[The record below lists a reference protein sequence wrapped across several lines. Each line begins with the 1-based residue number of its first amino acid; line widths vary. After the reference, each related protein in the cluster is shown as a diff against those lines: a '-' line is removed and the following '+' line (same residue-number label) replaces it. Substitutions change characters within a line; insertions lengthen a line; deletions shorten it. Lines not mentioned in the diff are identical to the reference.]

1 MRKMSKSSYK
11 ILCYPSNHTVVVKIR
26 ERNHKIQKSG
36 DYFMRRV
43 RGTYQRVTSHTH
55 HKLELVSKGFLISKS
70 KPSLMPVWAI
80 LIKCQC
86 SDGCPNKVL
95 ESKCPW
101 KHRDMG
107 SEEAFL
113 ILKIGGVVSEKG
125 FALKPSSQYYFQLQL
140 QMFVSKLSLNILV
153 VWTKKGVFAV
163 DVPLNPSFM
172 TKTCVPSLRCFC
184 LSSFSLSWW
193 IT

>member
-1 MRKMSKSSYK
+1 MKKMSKSSYK
-11 ILCYPSNHTVVVKIR
+11 ILCYPSHHTVVVKIR
-26 ERNHKIQKSG
+26 KRNHKIQESG

-86 SDGCPNKVL
+86 SDGCPNNVL
-95 ESKCPW
+95 ECKCPW

-113 ILKIGGVVSEKG
+113 ILKNWWRCERKEVC
-125 FALKPSSQYYFQLQL
+125 LKTLFPVLLPTSATN
-140 QMFVSKLSLNILV
+140 V
-153 VWTKKGVFAV
+153 
-163 DVPLNPSFM
+163 
-172 TKTCVPSLRCFC
+172 CE
-184 LSSFSLSWW
+184 
-193 IT
+193 